1 MSGVALIGSHF
12 VDGELAFY
20 QNVTGTEIMR
30 LKSDGTVDFTADIIA
45 TAGGSQT
52 YYVDG
57 NAGLDTNDGL
67 SWSNP
72 FKTLAVAMAA
82 SHANIAASSKGW
94 AARNR
99 IYFKA
104 DGSEEDLTKFAQK
117 TDIIGIGSTD
127 WKSKPALYGNHVIPT
142 TIAYQGCRFYNIQ
155 FRGPAAV
162 GGDIITMTSQ
172 HGIEFH
178 GCEFE
183 GGSTTP
189 ATAAVISIACV
200 HVKIDD
206 CVFTGAYSD
215 SVIEI
220 GAGQADNLQI
230 TNNYVQGAEVGIEV
244 LSTATFVA
252 SEFGL
257 IKDNVISSALACIT
271 DGSDE
276 VVVVG
281 NRGMTLATSG
291 GAGFAGAIVC
301 NIKLAQDNRFTTSNV
316 NNAEYPA
323 LGTLG

>member
-1 MSGVALIGSHF
+1 MNLDFIRSPSEREGLRPLLG
-12 VDGELAFY
+12 
-20 QNVTGTEIMR
+20 NEIN
-30 LKSDGTVDFTADIIA
+30 G
-45 TAGGSQT
+45 AGQA

-57 NAGLDTNDGL
+57 NYGADTNDGR
-67 SWSNP
+67 SWDSP
-72 FKTLAVAMAA
+72 YKTLAVAMAA
-82 SHANIAASSKGW
+82 SHANIAAGSKGW

-104 DGSEEDLTKFAQK
+104 DGSAEDLTKFAQK

-127 WKSKPALYGNHVIPT
+127 WKSKPALYGNHTVAAT
-142 TIAYQGCRFYNIQ
+142 VAYQGCRFYNIQ

-162 GGDIITMTSQ
+162 GGDIITATGQ
-172 HGIEFH
+172 HGLEFH

-189 ATAAVISIACV
+189 ATAAIISIGSV
-200 HVKIDD
+200 HVKIDN
-206 CVFTGAYSD
+206 CAFTGAYSD

-220 GAGQADNLQI
+220 GTGQANNLQI

-276 VVVVG
+276 VLVVG

-323 LGTLG
+323 LGTLA